1 MIVETSVTILLNNNM
16 MGCWMPQTKIVRE
29 RIWGRLKDVAR
40 PDSRF
45 HLNFAEVIPDFEGSE
60 RATARVEALAC
71 YAAGNYAFVTPDN
84 CLAELRRRMIEA
96 SKTIVVSTYGIYRG
110 FILLEP
116 GMVPEGQALFASWLD
131 GLEHFG
137 RPITLAEIAER
148 GAFDFMVT
156 GASAVS
162 LDGVRFGKGHGFF
175 DLEWG
180 MFTDLGLA
188 DEQTPVVAV
197 VHDVQVVEDKLHPS
211 PTDILVD
218 TIATPTRQHDIE
230 RRAARPRGIK
240 WELLDPAQIAATPPL
255 AELQAMHGLSPAKQE
270 NVS

>member
-1 MIVETSVTILLNNNM
+1 
-16 MGCWMPQTKIVRE
+16 MPHTKNVRE

-45 HLNFAEVIPDFEGSE
+45 HLNFANVIPDFEGSE
-60 RATARVEALAC
+60 QAIDRIEALPF
-71 YAAGNYAFVTPDN
+71 YDAATYAFVTPDN
-84 CLAELRRRMIEA
+84 CLADLRRRMIEA
-96 SKTIVVSTYGIYRG
+96 GKTMVVSTYGIYRG
-110 FILLEP
+110 FMLLEP

-131 GLEHFG
+131 GLEYFG
-137 RPITLAEIAER
+137 RPIGLAEIAER
-148 GAFDFMVT
+148 GAFDFLVT

-162 LDGVRFGKGHGFF
+162 MDGVRFGKGHGFF

-188 DEQTPVVAV
+188 DEKTPVVAV
-197 VHDVQVVEDKLHPS
+197 VHDVQVVEETLHPS

-218 TIATPTRQHDIE
+218 TIVTPTRQCDIE
-230 RRAARPRGIK
+230 RRAARPRGVK

-255 AELQAMHGLSPAKQE
+255 AELQEMHGLSPAKQE